1 MQFKPEFRLKGR
13 GAEVAEMRGGETDE
27 DHQKVSA
34 DLFVKLRV
42 PPRSPRLCVKISR
55 FTATKILSRRPGS
68 VTIPGMFTSE
78 EWMKP
83 FRLFVL
89 AMIAAAQPQIAPA
102 ATNAPASEY
111 KIPAAAHQVEFLR
124 ADWLDA
130 KRNRHVPVK
139 IYFPQTGIGPFPVII
154 FSHGLGGSRE
164 AYEFLGRYWAERG
177 YVSVHLQ
184 HLGSDAAVWQDTPA
198 TNLMTNMR
206 KAAANLDNV
215 SNRPLDVSFAI
226 DQLEKWNRED
236 SPLKNRLDLAR
247 IGMAGHSFGSF
258 TTLAIAGQVF
268 ITPGG
273 REISFADPRVK
284 AAVAM
289 SSPVPA
295 RKDTLDRAF
304 GKIKIPVLHMTGTED
319 YSPIGE
325 THPEERRVPFD
336 HIHGADQF
344 LLTLNGGDHMIFAGR
359 TTTLTPEKEKLFKD
373 LICES
378 STVFWDA
385 YLKGDAKAKAWLT
398 NDFKAALAADG
409 TFEIKPV
416 K

>member
-1 MQFKPEFRLKGR
+1 
-13 GAEVAEMRGGETDE
+13 
-27 DHQKVSA
+27 
-34 DLFVKLRV
+34 
-42 PPRSPRLCVKISR
+42 
-55 FTATKILSRRPGS
+55 
-68 VTIPGMFTSE
+68 MFTSE
-78 EWMKP
+78 QLMKP
-83 FRLFVL
+83 FRMFVL
-89 AMIAAAQPQIAPA
+89 AMFAAAQPQLAPA
-102 ATNAPASEY
+102 ATNAPESEY
-111 KIPAAAHQVEFLR
+111 KIPSANYQVEILR
-124 ADWLDA
+124 ADWFDA
-130 KRNRHVPVK
+130 KRDRKVPVK
-139 IYFPQTGIGPFPVII
+139 IYFPQTGNGPFPVII

-164 AYEFLGRYWAERG
+164 AYEFLGRYWAARG

-184 HLGSDAAVWQDTPA
+184 HLGSDAAVWQDTPV

-206 KAAANLDNV
+206 KAAANLDNA
-215 SNRPLDVSFAI
+215 SNRPADVSFAI

-268 ITPGG
+268 IGLGG

-319 YSPIGE
+319 SSPIGE
-325 THPEERRVPFD
+325 TKPEERRLPFD

-359 TTTLTPEKEKLFKD
+359 TTTLTPEKEKHFKE

-385 YLKGDAKAKAWLT
+385 YLKGDAKGKAWLT
-398 NDFKAALAADG
+398 NDFKTVLAADG

>member
-1 MQFKPEFRLKGR
+1 
-13 GAEVAEMRGGETDE
+13 
-27 DHQKVSA
+27 
-34 DLFVKLRV
+34 
-42 PPRSPRLCVKISR
+42 
-55 FTATKILSRRPGS
+55 
-68 VTIPGMFTSE
+68 MFTSE
-78 EWMKP
+78 DLMKS
-83 FRLFVL
+83 FRMFALV
-89 AMIAAAQPQIAPA
+89 AIAAAQTQIAPA
-102 ATNAPASEY
+102 ATNAPASGY
-111 KIPAAAHQVEFLR
+111 TIPPATYQVESLR
-124 ADWLDA
+124 ADWFDA
-130 KRNRHVPVK
+130 KRDRKVPVK
-139 IYFPQTGIGPFPVII
+139 IYFPQTGNGPFPVII

-184 HLGSDAAVWQDTPA
+184 HLGSDAAVWQDTPV
-198 TNLMTNMR
+198 TNLMANMR

-226 DQLEKWNRED
+226 DQLEKWNRDD
-236 SPLKNRLDLAR
+236 SPLKNRLDLAH
-247 IGMAGHSFGSF
+247 IGMAGHSFGAF

-268 ITPGG
+268 IGLRD

-319 YSPIGE
+319 SSPIGE
-325 THPEERRVPFD
+325 TKPEERRVPFD
-336 HIHGADQF
+336 HIRGADQF
-344 LLTLNGGDHMIFAGR
+344 LLTLNGGDHMSFAG
-359 TTTLTPEKEKLFKD
+359 LSPKQPPEKEKLFKE
-373 LICES
+373 LVCES
-378 STVFWDA
+378 SAAFWDA
-385 YLKGDAKAKAWLT
+385 YLKGDARAKAWLT
-398 NDFKAALAADG
+398 NDFKTVLAADG